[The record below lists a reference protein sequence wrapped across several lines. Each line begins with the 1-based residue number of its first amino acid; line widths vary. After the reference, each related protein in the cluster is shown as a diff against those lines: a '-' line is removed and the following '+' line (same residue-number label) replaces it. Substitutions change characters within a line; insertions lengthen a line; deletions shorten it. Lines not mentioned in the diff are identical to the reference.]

1 MFCMLKK
8 NKIYTVFVSKQNSNR
23 KKQIILLMI
32 PNGEGWSSKYCSSKT
47 TCIIKRN
54 NIKNHG
60 GFCCL
65 NCLHSFSTENKRESH
80 KKVRENKDF
89 CNVVMP
95 SRDTKIHKIG

>member
-32 PNGEGWSSKYCSSKT
+32 PNGEGWSSKYCSSKI

-54 NIKNHG
+54 NIKTPWW
-60 GFCCL
+60 FL
-65 NCLHSFSTENKRESH
+65 LSELPSFFPNRKQRESH
-80 KKVRENKDF
+80 KKVCENKDF
-89 CNVVMP
+89 WNVVMP
-95 SRDTKIHKIG
+95 SGNTKIHKI